1 MARAEELQHA
11 TPDEFWARFAAVM
24 GGPDGLMTYRYLGTR
39 PNLEDVG
46 TALMP
51 LRRDMR
57 NPAGGLLAAPLSI
70 SLADAGGVKS
80 DAGGVPAP
88 VTSTV
93 HVLDAGAGVTRVQ
106 VRTTGLHHGRTIGFS
121 QGEVVDADHPDRILA
136 VTTGTGVN
144 VGEAPPG
151 YAFVEPGESVPDS
164 PELPPLHEAFGAT
177 RRADGCWQ
185 LPELSQRI
193 GSTSGSLHLG
203 PIQVV
208 MEAAAMELAAEAAG
222 SDQLQIEDWSVMY
235 MQRGKVGPFVVSGQV
250 LPARDRFAVRLS
262 LRDEGNADRVVT
274 SALAV
279 FRRA

>member
-1 MARAEELQHA
+1 MSRAEELQHA
-11 TPDEFWARFAAVM
+11 APEEFWARFAAVM

-39 PNLEDVG
+39 PNLDDVG
-46 TALMP
+46 TAVMP

-88 VTSTV
+88 VTSTTHLLDTGEGVSRV
-93 HVLDAGAGVTRVQ
+93 HV
-106 VRTTGLHHGRTIGFS
+106 RTSGLHQGRTIGFS
-121 QGEVVDADHPDRILA
+121 HGEVVDADDPGRILA

-151 YAFVEPGESVPDS
+151 YAFVEPGESLPDS
-164 PELPPLHEAFGAT
+164 PDLPPLHEAFGAT
-177 RRADGCWQ
+177 RRSDGCWQ

-208 MEAAAMELAAEAAG
+208 MEAAAMELAAQAAG
-222 SDQLQIEDWSVMY
+222 TDQLQIEDWSVMY
-235 MQRGKVGPFVVSGQV
+235 MQRGKIGPFVVTGRAV
-250 LPARDRFAVRLS
+250 PARDRFAVRLS